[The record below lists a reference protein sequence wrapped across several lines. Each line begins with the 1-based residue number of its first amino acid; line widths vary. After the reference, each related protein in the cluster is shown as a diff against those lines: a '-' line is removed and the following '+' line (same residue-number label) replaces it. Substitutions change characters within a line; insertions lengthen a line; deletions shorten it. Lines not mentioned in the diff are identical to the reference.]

1 MELVLVRG
9 GEADA
14 APGTLPGQAPLPL
27 SARGFAALER
37 LAASWIGPPPR
48 LLFCS
53 DLRRTLQGAQ
63 VLAARFALDA
73 LPDARLRALDLG
85 TWNGAN
91 FGTISL
97 RQPAAWTR
105 WNDDWVGTA
114 PPGGER
120 WIDLAARARN
130 WLAGLGQSDTRDA
143 GEQRVVALTHE
154 NTLRALLAEVLEL
167 APQAARRLRFDPA
180 CASALRLDGGHFEV
194 SYLNAPQFLPP

>member
-1 MELVLVRG
+1 MELILVRG
-9 GEADA
+9 GAAEATL
-14 APGTLPGQAPLPL
+14 GTLRGQAPLSL
-27 SARGFAALER
+27 GSAGFAALER

-48 LLFCS
+48 LLYCS
-53 DLRRTLQGAQ
+53 DLRRALQGAQ
-63 VLAARFALDA
+63 IFAARFALEP

-85 TWNGAN
+85 AWNGAN
-91 FGTISL
+91 FGAISL

-130 WLAGLGQSDTRDA
+130 WLAGLGGSDGRAA
-143 GEQRVVALTHE
+143 GEQRLVALTHE
-154 NTLRALLAEVLEL
+154 STLRALLAEVLEL

-180 CASALRLDGGHFEV
+180 CASALRLEGGHFEV